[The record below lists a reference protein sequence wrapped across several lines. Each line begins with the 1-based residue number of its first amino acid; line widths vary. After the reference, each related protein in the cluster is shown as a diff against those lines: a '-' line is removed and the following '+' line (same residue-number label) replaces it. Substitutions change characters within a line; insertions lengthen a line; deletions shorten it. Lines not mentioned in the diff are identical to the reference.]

1 MDTKEILLYE
11 ISNELKEAKKLNT
24 VFEGDLSD
32 LQLISSAWGTGMS
45 VFCCK

>member
-1 MDTKEILLYE
+1 MDTKEILLDE

-32 LQLISSAWGTGMS
+32 LQLISSAWGTVMS

>member
-45 VFCCK
+45 EFCCK